1 MNNNNPYS
9 LEGKTVL
16 ITGASSG
23 IGREIALAAS
33 RRGAT
38 VVITGRNRQRLSETF
53 DSLERNVEQNHLQIT
68 ADLNDDEQIDN
79 LADEVIAVD
88 GLVCCSG
95 INDKAPIKH
104 VTREKIDRMYG
115 ANVYGPMLL
124 VKELLKR
131 KKINKAASIVFISS
145 ISSIYATIS
154 NALYASSKGAINS
167 LVKVLALELAPKR
180 IRVNA
185 IMPGM
190 IRTGMIDA
198 YGLSEEEMAAVVKGY
213 PLGRIGEPEDVA
225 NAAVFFLSDA
235 SSWITGANLVVDGGV
250 TLR

>member
-1 MNNNNPYS
+1 MTDKII
-9 LEGKTVL
+9 LV
-16 ITGASSG
+16 TGASSG
-23 IGREIALAAS
+23 IGKETALMAAS
-33 RRGAT
+33 KGAT
-38 VVITGRNRQRLSETF
+38 VIITGRNTERLNETF
-53 DSLERNVEQNHLQIT
+53 DNLDRNNKQNHQQIV
-68 ADLNDDEQIDN
+68 ADLDIDEQIES
-79 LADEVIAVD
+79 LVAQCQCVD
-88 GLVCCSG
+88 GVVCCSG

-104 VTREKIDRMYG
+104 VSREKIDRMYN

-131 KKINKAASIVFISS
+131 KKVNNFASIVFISS
-145 ISSIYATIS
+145 ISSIYATVS

-190 IRTGMIDA
+190 VRTGMINA
-198 YGLSEEEMAAVVKGY
+198 YGLSDEELTVVEKGY
-213 PLGRIGEPEDVA
+213 PLGRIGEPKDVA
-225 NAAVFFLSDA
+225 TAAMFFLSDG
-235 SSWITGANLVVDGGV
+235 SSWITGANLVVDGGI

>member
-1 MNNNNPYS
+1 MS
-9 LEGKTVL
+9 ELSGKNIL

-23 IGREIALAAS
+23 IGQETAIILSLKGAS
-33 RRGAT
+33 
-38 VVITGRNRQRLSETF
+38 VIITGRNEERLNGTF
-53 DSLERNVEQNHLQIT
+53 QNLDRSMGQEHIQIV
-68 ADLNDDEQIDN
+68 ADLNSDEAIEQ
-79 LADEVIAVD
+79 LVSKCAPVD

-104 VTREKIDRMYG
+104 VTREKIDKMYG

-124 VKELLKR
+124 VKEIVKQ

-145 ISSIYATIS
+145 ISSIYATVS

-167 LVKVLALELAPKR
+167 LVKVLALELASKK
-180 IRVNA
+180 IRVNS

-190 IRTGMIDA
+190 VRTNMINA
-198 YGLSEEEMAAVVKGY
+198 YGLSEEEMEAVIKGY
-213 PLGRIGEPEDVA
+213 PLGRIGEPEDIA
-225 NAAVFFLSDA
+225 NAVSFFLSDA
-235 SSWITGANLVVDGGV
+235 SSWITGAQLVVDGGV

>member
-1 MNNNNPYS
+1 MS
-9 LEGKTVL
+9 ELSGKNIL

-23 IGREIALAAS
+23 IGQETANILSRKGAS
-33 RRGAT
+33 
-38 VVITGRNRQRLSETF
+38 VIITGRNEERLNGTF
-53 DSLERNVEQNHLQIT
+53 QNLDRSIGQEHIQIV
-68 ADLNDDEQIDN
+68 ADLNSDDAIEQLVSKCATI
-79 LADEVIAVD
+79 D

-104 VTREKIDRMYG
+104 VTREKIDKMYG

-124 VKELLKR
+124 VKEIVKQ

-145 ISSIYATIS
+145 ISSIYATVS

-167 LVKVLALELAPKR
+167 LVKVLALELASKK
-180 IRVNA
+180 IRVNS

-190 IRTGMIDA
+190 VRTNMINA
-198 YGLSEEEMAAVVKGY
+198 YGLSEEEMAAVIKGY
-213 PLGRIGEPEDVA
+213 PLGRIGEPEDIA
-225 NAAVFFLSDA
+225 NAVFFFLSDD
-235 SSWITGANLVVDGGV
+235 SSWITGAQLVVDGGV

>member
-1 MNNNNPYS
+1 MTNFI
-9 LEGKTVL
+9 GKTILV
-16 ITGASSG
+16 TGASSG
-23 IGREIALAAS
+23 IGREIAITLS
-33 RRGAT
+33 RKGAT
-38 VVITGRNRQRLSETF
+38 VVITGRNDERLLNTYNNLLC
-53 DSLERNVEQNHLQIT
+53 DNGQQHLQII
-68 ADLNDDEQIDN
+68 ADLSKDEQIEK
-79 LADEVIAVD
+79 LAAETMAVD
-88 GLVCCSG
+88 GVVLCSG

-104 VTREKIDRMYG
+104 VNRERIDKMYN

-124 VKELLKR
+124 VRELLKE
-131 KKINKAASIVFISS
+131 KKVNRAASIVFISS

-190 IRTGMIDA
+190 IRTGMIEA